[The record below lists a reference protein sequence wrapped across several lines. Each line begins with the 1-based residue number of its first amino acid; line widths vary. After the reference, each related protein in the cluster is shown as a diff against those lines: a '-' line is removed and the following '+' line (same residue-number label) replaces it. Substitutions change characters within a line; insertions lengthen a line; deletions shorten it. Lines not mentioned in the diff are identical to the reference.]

1 MSAPEIETILS
12 QFDQLSDTYL
22 RAEVEEAMTRQE
34 EITPYLLPI
43 MAFVAENPLVY
54 TIEEHNAHVY
64 AALLL
69 SHFREPA
76 AHLPIIKAFCIAEEH
91 LVELWGDTTTETLP
105 TMLYRTCDGSIEAI
119 KELITNR
126 KADQFVRCAATESL
140 SYVVA
145 FDETRRNEVIDFL
158 QGLFTGEEADSES
171 HFWGNLVATLCDLHP
186 GESMEKIRQAFADG
200 IVKQG
205 FIALEDVERANDQDL
220 ESTMEKLRTWV
231 TARMPADIHGYISWF
246 AEFNQEGYN
255 QPAPPPSSEKKDKA
269 GTTKKSAGSKK
280 KTSGPKNKDAKKS
293 RKKNRR

>member
-1 MSAPEIETILS
+1 MIAPEIETLLAKFDKLS
-12 QFDQLSDTYL
+12 NTYL
-22 RAEVEEAMTRQE
+22 RAEVEEALTRQE
-34 EITPYLLPI
+34 EITPHLLPI
-43 MAFVAENPLVY
+43 MAFVAESPLVY

-69 SHFREPA
+69 SHFREPT
-76 AHLPIIKAFCIAEEH
+76 AHLPIIRAFCIADEH

-105 TMLYRTCDGSIEAI
+105 TMLYRTCGGSIEDI
-119 KELITNR
+119 KELICNR
-126 KADQFVRCAATESL
+126 DADQYVRCAATESL

-145 FDETRRNEVIDFL
+145 FDESRRDEVIDFF

-200 IVKQG
+200 IVKEG
-205 FIALEDVERANDQDL
+205 FIALEDVEQANERDKASAM
-220 ESTMEKLRTWV
+220 ESLRTWV

-246 AEFNQEGYN
+246 AEFNTEEYN
-255 QPAPPPSSEKKDKA
+255 TPAPSPPPAAKKDQA
-269 GTTKKSAGSKK
+269 DSKK
-280 KTSGPKNKDAKKS
+280 KTGSAKKKAAKKS

>member
-1 MSAPEIETILS
+1 MIAPEIETLLAKFDKLS
-12 QFDQLSDTYL
+12 NTYL
-22 RAEVEEAMTRQE
+22 RAEVEEALTRQE
-34 EITPYLLPI
+34 EITPHLLPI

-69 SHFREPA
+69 SHFREPS
-76 AHLPIIKAFCIAEEH
+76 AHLPIIRAFSIADEH

-119 KELITNR
+119 KELICNR
-126 KADQFVRCAATESL
+126 DVDQYVRCAATESL

-145 FDETRRNEVIDFL
+145 FDETRRDEVIDFL

-186 GESMEKIRQAFADG
+186 GESMDKIRQAFADG
-200 IVKQG
+200 IVKEG
-205 FIALEDVERANDQDL
+205 FIALEDVERANDRDI
-220 ESTMEKLRTWV
+220 ESAMESLRTWV

-246 AEFNQEGYN
+246 AEFNTEEYN
-255 QPAPPPSSEKKDKA
+255 KPAPPPPPAAKKDQADK
-269 GTTKKSAGSKK
+269 KK
-280 KTSGPKNKDAKKS
+280 KTGSAKNKAAKKS